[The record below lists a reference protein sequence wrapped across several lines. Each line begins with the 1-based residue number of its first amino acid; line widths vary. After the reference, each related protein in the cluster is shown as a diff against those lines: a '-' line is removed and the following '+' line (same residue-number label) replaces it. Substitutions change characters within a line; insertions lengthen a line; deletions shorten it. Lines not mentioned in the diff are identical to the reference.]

1 LLPWLDES
9 ALTVGDSLRGKIDE
23 GLANSRYGI
32 VVLSHSFFAK
42 QWPQHELDGLMS
54 REVSGAKVILPVW
67 HDITFEEVR
76 DYSPILSGRVAA
88 KSSEGLDTVVRKL
101 REAMGL

>member
-1 LLPWLDES
+1 
-9 ALTVGDSLRGKIDE
+9 
-23 GLANSRYGI
+23 

-42 QWPQHELDGLMS
+42 EWPQQELDGLMA
-54 REVSGAKVILPVW
+54 REVAGAKVILPVW

-76 DYSPILSGRVAA
+76 GYSPILSGRVAA
-88 KSSEGLDTVVRKL
+88 KSSEGLDTVVRRL

>member
-1 LLPWLDES
+1 
-9 ALTVGDSLRGKIDE
+9 
-23 GLANSRYGI
+23 
-32 VVLSHSFFAK
+32 
-42 QWPQHELDGLMS
+42 MS
-54 REVSGAKVILPVW
+54 KEVAGAKVILPVW

-76 DYSPILSGRVAA
+76 EYSPMLSGRVAA